1 MTTDHAFPSRLA
13 LTLLR
18 LGVTR
23 AEFDAAMA
31 RGKGGLPP
39 MDRAWVMLRSKVA
52 ASLMLNHGMSYP
64 EIGDEMGMSST
75 AARAA
80 AERWKGLSHG
90 AR

>member
-1 MTTDHAFPSRLA
+1 MTTDPSRLA

-18 LGVTR
+18 LGITR
-23 AEFDAAMA
+23 GEFDAAMA
-31 RGKGGLPP
+31 RGRGGLPP
-39 MDRAWVMLRSKVA
+39 MGWAWVRLRSMVA
-52 ASLMLNHGMSYP
+52 VSLMINHGMSYP

-80 AERWKGLSHG
+80 VERWKGLSHG

>member
-1 MTTDHAFPSRLA
+1 MTTDPSRLA

-39 MDRAWVMLRSKVA
+39 MGLASVMLRSKVA
-52 ASLMLNHGMSYP
+52 VSLMLNHGMSYS
-64 EIGDEMGMSST
+64 EIAGEMGMSYS

-80 AERWKGLSHG
+80 VERWKGLTKPKG
-90 AR
+90 AP